1 MDIALTPE
9 DARLLY
15 ALLDAAEDDGLMAGF
30 AEAGRWRD
38 VKRRAATVRFQQ
50 EGRLFWTLLSALE
63 RTGKLDSTW
72 ILARWI
78 SVKNRVQRT
87 Y

>member
-1 MDIALTPE
+1 
-9 DARLLY
+9 LY

-30 AEAGRWRD
+30 AEEGCWRD
-38 VKRRAATVRFQQ
+38 VKRRAATLRFQQ